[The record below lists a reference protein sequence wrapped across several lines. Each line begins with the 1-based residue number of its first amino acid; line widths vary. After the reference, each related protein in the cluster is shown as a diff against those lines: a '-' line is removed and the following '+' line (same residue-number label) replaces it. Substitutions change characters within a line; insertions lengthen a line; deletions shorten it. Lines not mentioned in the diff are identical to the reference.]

1 MKNYFLIF
9 VILFLIIV
17 TTITK
22 NSSKKLE
29 NQIFSVKENISVL
42 KNKHEL
48 VLLDFNFLTSPKKL
62 LEYQSKYF
70 ENDLVSLDI
79 NKIKEKTNLFK
90 LINRKPI
97 TPSIQEIKENLSS
110 RSAKLRFVVKKKNIL
125 NFKTDILDKFN
136 YLIEIENYSEKL

>member
-48 VLLDFNFLTSPKKL
+48 VLLDFNFLTSPKRL

-79 NKIKEKTNLFK
+79 NKIKEIEEQNNELV
-90 LINRKPI
+90 I
-97 TPSIQEIKENLSS
+97 T
-110 RSAKLRFVVKKKNIL
+110 
-125 NFKTDILDKFN
+125 KFN
-136 YLIEIENYSEKL
+136 KIKIENE

>member
-79 NKIKEKTNLFK
+79 NKIKEIEEQNNELV
-90 LINRKPI
+90 I
-97 TPSIQEIKENLSS
+97 T
-110 RSAKLRFVVKKKNIL
+110 
-125 NFKTDILDKFN
+125 KFN
-136 YLIEIENYSEKL
+136 KIKIDNE

>member
-62 LEYQSKYF
+62 LEFQSKYF
-70 ENDLVSLDI
+70 ENDLISLDI
-79 NKIKEKTNLFK
+79 NKIKEIEEKNDELV
-90 LINRKPI
+90 I
-97 TPSIQEIKENLSS
+97 T
-110 RSAKLRFVVKKKNIL
+110 
-125 NFKTDILDKFN
+125 KFN
-136 YLIEIENYSEKL
+136 KIKIDNE

>member
-70 ENDLVSLDI
+70 ENDLISLDI
-79 NKIKEKTNLFK
+79 NKIKEIEEKNDE
-90 LINRKPI
+90 LII
-97 TPSIQEIKENLSS
+97 T
-110 RSAKLRFVVKKKNIL
+110 
-125 NFKTDILDKFN
+125 KFN
-136 YLIEIENYSEKL
+136 KIKIDNE

>member
-9 VILFLIIV
+9 VILFLIVV

-70 ENDLVSLDI
+70 ENDLISLDI
-79 NKIKEKTNLFK
+79 NRIKEIEEKNDELVITKFNKIKIDNE
-90 LINRKPI
+90 
-97 TPSIQEIKENLSS
+97 
-110 RSAKLRFVVKKKNIL
+110 
-125 NFKTDILDKFN
+125 
-136 YLIEIENYSEKL
+136 